1 MSTIVIKADKKSNK
15 LLSELAKKL
24 GGEVINLDDNQF
36 EDIALG
42 NLMDE
47 QKTSRNSSR
56 DEVMDLLGE

>member
-42 NLMDE
+42 HLMDE
-47 QKTSRNSSR
+47 QKTSQNASR
-56 DEVMDLLGE
+56 DKVMGLLGE